1 MVSKCEINGCKN
13 DAVDS
18 VKAVMV
24 DPNYQRVGSHSL
36 KTMCAEH
43 ALINSSKQE
52 WSSLR
57 SIVGNNSN
65 GENS

>member
-1 MVSKCEINGCKN
+1 MVNKCENNGCKN

-24 DPNYQRVGSHSL
+24 DPNYQRVGAPSI

-43 ALINSSKQE
+43 ALINSSKQDCF
-52 WSSLR
+52 
-57 SIVGNNSN
+57 SI
-65 GENS
+65 